1 MAYIHKIIFV
11 TLILVYSCK
20 DNKEAID
27 LGIASF
33 SELQCR
39 AVQLNERRFELFDQI
54 RKLEVDTVLNKNEID
69 SLNQLAQKVKNESL
83 ATADTLKIKLSDFLT
98 SQKFSDKDKAYV
110 DARINEIVEK
120 CKNGL

>member
-1 MAYIHKIIFV
+1 MAYIHKIIFI

-98 SQKFSDKDKAYV
+98 SQKFSAEDKAYIDV
-110 DARINEIVEK
+110 SINNIVEK